1 MIIIILYFLSA
12 YFLLSESYQIY
23 MQRLDYFI
31 TIWNYLDI
39 LSPVLVI
46 IVVSFDL
53 KVLSD
58 VTYQKPSIILD
69 PVFGINFHL
78 NCRVEIVTFHSI
90 ASLLMWLKFFYF
102 LRIFRHTGNP
112 SLHLL
117 ISLSRLLHQNV
128 YYRRL
133 RYQDLHYG
141 ACHCLPRLW

>member
-58 VTYQKPSIILD
+58 VTYQKPSII
-69 PVFGINFHL
+69 
-78 NCRVEIVTFHSI
+78 VTFHSI

-117 ISLSRLLHQNV
+117 ISLSM
-128 YYRRL
+128 
-133 RYQDLHYG
+133 
-141 ACHCLPRLW
+141 